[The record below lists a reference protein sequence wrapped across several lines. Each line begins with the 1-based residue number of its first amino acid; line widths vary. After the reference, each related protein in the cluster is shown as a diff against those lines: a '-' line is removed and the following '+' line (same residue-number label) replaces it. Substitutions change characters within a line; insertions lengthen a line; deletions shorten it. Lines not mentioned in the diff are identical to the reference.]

1 MHMRALVSRKLSAL
15 GYSIGQK
22 LKLRGVEAVC
32 VRDPRGR
39 SMLLVSNVFY
49 GPSWVQ
55 IHKGLENMD
64 PAPALITLGATP
76 AVLIEDSIAT
86 REIIASLFDI
96 AISLR
101 GKQVL
106 LDGIGFVDL
115 DSKTK
120 LDVKR
125 LALPLVSVICV
136 VGIGIYWD
144 NSSVAI
150 ESLENVSD
158 LKLCIVDSTSSEF
171 QSWLLD
177 SLRGETGL
185 SLGKEIRKSTASG
198 QINIVV
204 ESTLGSAAKVTG
216 TASCDDGRERRINHR
231 LDSSGAGAVLELG
244 Q

>member
-15 GYSIGQK
+15 GYSMGQK

-49 GPSWVQ
+49 GPSWAQ

-64 PAPALITLGATP
+64 PAPAPITLGTTP
-76 AVLIEDSIAT
+76 AVLIEDSKAT
-86 REIIASLFDI
+86 REIIASLFDMANSI
-96 AISLR
+96 R
-101 GKQVL
+101 RKQVF

-120 LDVKR
+120 LDAKR
-125 LALPLVSVICV
+125 LALPLVSVVCV
-136 VGIGIYWD
+136 VGIGIFWD
-144 NSSVAI
+144 NSSGHS
-150 ESLENVSD
+150 EKLDNVSD
-158 LKLCIVDSTSSEF
+158 LKVCIVDSTSSEF
-171 QSWLLD
+171 QSWLID

-185 SLGKEIRKSTASG
+185 SLGREIRKSTDIG
-198 QINIVV
+198 QLNIVV
-204 ESTLGSAAKVTG
+204 ENTLGSAAKVTG
-216 TASCDDGRERRINHR
+216 TASCDDGRQRRVNHR
-231 LDSSGAGAVLELG
+231 VDSSGAGVVFELG

>member
-1 MHMRALVSRKLSAL
+1 MRALISRKLSAL

-55 IHKGLENMD
+55 ILKGLEDLD
-64 PAPALITLGATP
+64 PAPALITLGSTP
-76 AVLIEDSIAT
+76 AVLIEDSLAS
-86 REIIASLFDI
+86 REIIANLLDI
-96 AISLR
+96 ANSILR
-101 GKQVL
+101 KQVF

-120 LDVKR
+120 LDAKR

-144 NSSVAI
+144 NSSVPR

-158 LKLCIVDSTSSEF
+158 LNVCIVDSTSSEF
-171 QSWLLD
+171 ESWLLD
-177 SLRGETGL
+177 SLGAEKGL

-198 QINIVV
+198 QLNIVV
-204 ESTLGSAAKVTG
+204 ESTLGSATKVTG
-216 TASCDDGRERRINHR
+216 TASCDDGRQRRINHR
-231 LDSSGAGAVLELG
+231 VDSSGAGVVLELG